1 MSWRELVELAP
12 LLGQQMFAG
21 IGDGHFYHAH
31 VVRDS
36 PKRWAALAGRVA
48 VEDLE

>member
-1 MSWRELVELAP
+1 MPWRDLVESAP

-21 IGDGHFYHAH
+21 KGEGHFYYAH

-36 PKRWAALAGRVA
+36 PKRWAALAERVA
-48 VEDLE
+48 AEGLE